1 VSVEGDSIHV
11 KRRQPFSERNLLQD
25 HRQIGLPAPLHLLH
39 LFDLSKRLKG
49 LAVALDVA
57 DVSLNQSRLE
67 LRRVQQEPYVHAII
81 DFINHELMLRQ
92 IGTCHV

>member
-1 VSVEGDSIHV
+1 VT
-11 KRRQPFSERNLLQD
+11 
-25 HRQIGLPAPLHLLH
+25 
-39 LFDLSKRLKG
+39 
-49 LAVALDVA
+49 

-92 IGTCHV
+92 IGTVMFERDTFLKLAFRVKRMFFWVVVIRFEVERLSLQAEKVGGARCVADFY

>member
-1 VSVEGDSIHV
+1 
-11 KRRQPFSERNLLQD
+11 
-25 HRQIGLPAPLHLLH
+25 
-39 LFDLSKRLKG
+39 
-49 LAVALDVA
+49 
-57 DVSLNQSRLE
+57 VSLNQSRLE